1 MFTNIPNA
9 VFQTSLRVIWK
20 KLLALLDSI
29 SQEQSCS
36 SIKKNLKIV
45 FQVVLKSGV
54 IFEERS
60 GAEKII

>member
-1 MFTNIPNA
+1 MRDMEKAT
-9 VFQTSLRVIWK
+9 
-20 KLLALLDSI
+20 I
-29 SQEQSCS
+29 STGQHFSRTVLFFN
-36 SIKKNLKIV
+36 KKNLKIV

>member
-36 SIKKNLKIV
+36 SIKKSENCV
-45 FQVVLKSGV
+45 PS
-54 IFEERS
+54 S
-60 GAEKII
+60 S